1 MQAINWKIYLK
12 ENLAVDEET
21 LKKKKECRWDK
32 FLEIVRYTAVVIVIK
47 KGNLGYM
54 TQITSEMNV
63 NKMDYFVYR
72 V

>member
-1 MQAINWKIYLK
+1 MQVINWKIYLK
-12 ENLAVDEET
+12 ENLVVDEEI

-32 FLEIVRYTAVVIVIK
+32 FFEIVRYIVVVIVIK

-54 TQITSEMNV
+54 IQIILEMNV